1 MLFIENMQRGV
12 KPRLVLKTVL
22 YHPEGEEK
30 DKGMNIIRRIILLS
44 KARRLRRRRDEC
56 QARLDEIDKSLDY
69 HLEIRAEA
77 KASFDSLNS
86 LLGLKFI
93 NSPQCRDICKMYY
106 DADWAIQALGLARE
120 QAVQEI
126 NRIKYL
132 QGKY

>member
-30 DKGMNIIRRIILLS
+30 DKSMNIIRSIVLLS

-77 KASFDSLNS
+77 KASFDSLSS
-86 LLGLKFI
+86 LLGLQFI
-93 NSPQCRDICKMYY
+93 NSPQCRDICQIYY
-106 DADWAIQALGLARE
+106 EAEVAIQALGLARE
-120 QAVQEI
+120 QTVRE
-126 NRIKYL
+126 IKYL